1 MSYEEIKKKYS
12 QAASKQSDKVK
23 LAQIKVERMQAAYDI
38 AYEDWQEASRIA
50 NTHICK
56 ETAEDLR
63 EAAAAMRRSKERLIK
78 AKHEF
83 DTINAPEA
91 TNIAEHYAN
100 H

>member
-1 MSYEEIKKKYS
+1 MSYQDIKKKYS
-12 QAASKQSDKVK
+12 KAASERSGKVK
-23 LAQIKVERMQAAYDI
+23 LAQMKVERMQAAYDI
-38 AYEDWQEASRIA
+38 AYEDWQEANRIA

-83 DTINAPEA
+83 DAINTPEA